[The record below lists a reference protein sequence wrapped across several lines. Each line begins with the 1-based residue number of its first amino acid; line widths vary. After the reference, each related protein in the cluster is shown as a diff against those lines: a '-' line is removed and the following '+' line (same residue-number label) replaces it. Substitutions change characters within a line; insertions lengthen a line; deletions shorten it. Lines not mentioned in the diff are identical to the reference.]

1 MCFEKELRGHGD
13 LQDDI
18 HSASWDMD
26 WIIEPMLRK
35 NLRRRM
41 EIRKNLGSS
50 FLQVLNLKP
59 GIHVPFVYIVAML
72 K

>member
-1 MCFEKELRGHGD
+1 MCSDKALRGHGD

-18 HSASWDMD
+18 QTASWDMD
-26 WIIEPMLRK
+26 WIVEPMLRK

-50 FLQVLNLKP
+50 VLQVLNLKP
-59 GIHVPFVYIVAML
+59 GIHVPFVYIAAML